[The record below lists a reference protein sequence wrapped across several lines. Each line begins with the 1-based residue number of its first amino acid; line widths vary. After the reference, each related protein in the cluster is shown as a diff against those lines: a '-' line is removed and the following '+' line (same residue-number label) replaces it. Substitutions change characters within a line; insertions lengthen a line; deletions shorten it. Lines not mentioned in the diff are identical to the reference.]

1 MTRSNDGETEVRYD
15 TANADS
21 MQFCLVFRHG
31 TVTLMAEDTEPQA
44 PLARDRATET
54 AIASERRA
62 ENPIPAAIELAHW
75 RPPDPWSRPFTGEKA
90 PSEPVASEVPVLDL
104 SGPQTLMIVHR
115 RTLPRIPT
123 GGGRTSSAWLD
134 VTSHGSPSAPGS
146 ALDGKTL
153 TMVSSCLPRRQKAL
167 STAWAQSLLLD
178 QFLAQ
183 THNLTI
189 NQLPYLDKSFLFNL
203 MDPSRLTGAAAPRP
217 QAAQLQ
223 GFILD
228 SAGLHFPSLPVPR
241 SLRHRCSATRSA
253 DPGPTPQRTKNL
265 PHRHPDAA

>member
-75 RPPDPWSRPFTGEKA
+75 RPPEPWSRPFTGEKA

-153 TMVSSCLPRRQKAL
+153 TMVSSCLPRRQKVRL
-167 STAWAQSLLLD
+167 LHQSGN
-178 QFLAQ
+178 F
-183 THNLTI
+183 
-189 NQLPYLDKSFLFNL
+189 
-203 MDPSRLTGAAAPRP
+203 
-217 QAAQLQ
+217 
-223 GFILD
+223 
-228 SAGLHFPSLPVPR
+228 
-241 SLRHRCSATRSA
+241 
-253 DPGPTPQRTKNL
+253 
-265 PHRHPDAA
+265 